1 VNINCD
7 PHAVGWKHNY
17 APGIRCHQNPETGL
31 MELTEWPEVLGD
43 YPTQEQA
50 DAWQVEYEASG
61 VVQNAADTDALRGA
75 GKDVTLVVVRLV
87 QWVLDNTGMTP
98 ADFSPEARQA
108 YQDLKV
114 IADRLD
120 PPV

>member
-1 VNINCD
+1 
-7 PHAVGWKHNY
+7 
-17 APGIRCHQNPETGL
+17 

-50 DAWQVEYEASG
+50 DAWQVEYDASG
-61 VVQNAADTDALRGA
+61 VVQNAADIDTLRGA
-75 GKDVTLVVVRLV
+75 GKDVALVVVRLV
-87 QWVLDNTGMTP
+87 QWVLDNTAMT
-98 ADFSPEARQA
+98 ADDFRPEVRQA